1 MSTAMP
7 FEHLASTPTPE
18 TRDDAQTRIDEALHA
33 LAAYEGDD
41 VLGLMLHLTAVLNE
55 AEPHTSPAQPPHPLP
70 DDRIRQRLADRLT
83 AAWPRMDFAGHARD
97 VADTV
102 MQVVLPVIS
111 QLRAETAAWRGR
123 AERAVPQRDRAR
135 ALAVTLEQTTAEA
148 ARLLRTGQPGPA
160 LAVLEG
166 DGQPLGLGD
175 TPFAREPA
183 LKAGPESAPADTY
196 APDHGSNL
204 DDEG

>member
-7 FEHLASTPTPE
+7 FEHLASVPAPD
-18 TRDDAQTRIDEALHA
+18 TRDDARSRVDDALHA
-33 LAAYEGDD
+33 LATYEGDD
-41 VLGLMLHLTAVLNE
+41 VLGLMLHLTAVLDG
-55 AEPHTSPAQPPHPLP
+55 AEPHTGTAQPPRPLP
-70 DDRIRQRLADRLT
+70 DDHIRQRLADRLT
-83 AAWPRMDFAGHARD
+83 ADWPRMDFAGHARD

-102 MQVVLPVIS
+102 LQVVLPVIT
-111 QLRAETAAWRGR
+111 QLRAEAAAWRSR
-123 AERAVPQRDRAR
+123 AERAIPQRDRAR

-175 TPFAREPA
+175 TPCAREPA
-183 LKAGPESAPADTY
+183 LEVGHEPENAY
-196 APDHGSNL
+196 APHGGRDL
-204 DDEG
+204 DDER